1 MPMSEKKVQQKTF
14 LTRKYVVAKTL
25 RLSIALIIILAL
37 FFIIFSVIELG
48 KRVEPGILFGL
59 GSIILVILLLVIPV
73 IALIVLF
80 SHRLMGPV
88 RRLTMEMDQI
98 KSGNY
103 HKRLRLRKKD
113 DSHLKAFILKVNK
126 ALEEFDRVRLSKKE
140 ILKNI
145 DAELSKTVSISE
157 GGEALKEKQRE
168 ALLSVH
174 KKVKSMLEEK
184 YQ

>member
-1 MPMSEKKVQQKTF
+1 MAEKKVQQKTF
-14 LTRKYVVAKTL
+14 LTRKYFVAKKL
-25 RLSIALIIILAL
+25 LLPIALIILLAL
-37 FFIIFSVIELG
+37 FFIIFAVKELS
-48 KRVEPGILFGL
+48 KRVEPGILFGI
-59 GSIILVILLLVIPV
+59 GSIILFILLLLIPV
-73 IALIVLF
+73 IGLVVLF

-88 RRLTMEMDQI
+88 QRLTVEMDQV

-113 DSHLKAFILKVNK
+113 DAYLKAFISNVNK
-126 ALEEFDRVRLSKKE
+126 VLEEFERVRLSKEE

-168 ALLSVH
+168 AILSLH

-184 YQ
+184 